1 MQKNLLENSAAEL
14 LRTDLLHMSTK
25 AFNTHKDYPQGSF
38 VLVHYRSGAPPSQ
51 LHIYWR
57 GPMRVVNGENS
68 RYTLFDLITNKEK
81 DYHVSDMKPFIF
93 NADLVDP
100 VDVARRDYM
109 EFFIENVISY
119 RGNLK
124 RKTELEFQ
132 VKWLGY
138 DETQN
143 SWEPH
148 ANLRDS
154 EQLHVNLRQNN
165 LLRLI
170 PKKFR

>member
-1 MQKNLLENSAAEL
+1 
-14 LRTDLLHMSTK
+14 
-25 AFNTHKDYPQGSF
+25 
-38 VLVHYRSGAPPSQ
+38 
-51 LHIYWR
+51 
-57 GPMRVVNGENS
+57 MRVVNGENS

-81 DYHVSDMKPFIF
+81 DYHVSGMKPFIF
-93 NADLVDP
+93 NADLVNP
-100 VDVARRDYM
+100 VDVDYM

-124 RKTELEFQ
+124 GKAVLEFE

-138 DETQN
+138 DETHK
-143 SWEPH
+143 SWEPY

-154 EQLHVNLRQNN
+154 DQLHVFLRQNN

>member
-1 MQKNLLENSAAEL
+1 
-14 LRTDLLHMSTK
+14 
-25 AFNTHKDYPQGSF
+25 
-38 VLVHYRSGAPPSQ
+38 
-51 LHIYWR
+51 
-57 GPMRVVNGENS
+57 MRVVNGENS
-68 RYTLFDLITNKEK
+68 RYTLFDLITNKKK

-100 VDVARRDYM
+100 VDIARRDYM

-132 VKWLGY
+132 IKWLGY
-138 DETQN
+138 DETHN
-143 SWEPH
+143 SWEPY

-154 EQLHVNLRQNN
+154 DQYFYIIYKYPFWNLQPVFHKYDY
-165 LLRLI
+165 LRRFFSIKNTCSIKNTGSIKNTCKISFDIMILQYLI
-170 PKKFR
+170 HPR